1 MIELP
6 DLAVGGLAAGTL
18 SALVLGGGL
27 LRARRGQARQRAEIA
42 ALRTQL
48 DGSVRAFTAE
58 VEHLAGSRLPAAARR
73 VSHPHLEIPGPLQP
87 LTAGTPLGVA
97 LEKVLEALRVEV
109 TAQRNRVDAA
119 AQAGMRGATREIQ
132 AALYRLQDALRG
144 LQQQYDEPELAQTLF
159 RLDHENEQSLRR
171 AQVTAVVCGAWVGL
185 AREESHLV
193 DAVTGGQARLAG
205 YHRVTVHNHL
215 EPGTALV
222 SHAVEPVAIIVA
234 ELLDNALRHSAPDTD
249 VVVGLEHVH
258 HGVCVTID
266 DAGVGMTQDERERAQ
281 RLVAGDT
288 PIHLT
293 ELGDPPRMGLAA
305 IGRLT
310 RQFELAV
317 DLTSASPYGGV
328 RAVLRIGTHLL
339 TRLDPKRRP
348 PSVSAPRTTRKHPE
362 PREAPGTTAPAS
374 APAAPHPTASAP
386 PATHPATSAPHAA
399 HPGAPTPHATH
410 PTAPTPHAAHPGAPT
425 PPAAPHQAPPATA
438 TATSTTPPSAARP
451 TPPPPPAPPAPP
463 APTPPPPPPPPV
475 PTPPTPPPT
484 PAPASA
490 YMTAPTPD
498 TPDDD
503 FDFGDLPQRRR
514 RNRSARPAPSGSTAG
529 PGRRPGVVLAPAP
542 RAHPGGVGGGARRP
556 PVGHGGGPLG
566 PGRHGSRTAG
576 ALDGD
581 GPAPGRLQHRDP
593 PSHPDPRLGPHPRP
607 ADPPPSGHPG
617 PGGRLVQRRHA
628 ATAPR
633 LGLPGPRH
641 AGRPGDGRDPR
652 VAPRP
657 RTGPRRGRHP
667 RPPRHRGHVVRLVPR
682 HRASSRPPPGTGPR
696 PAHGHGNATATGTR
710 PRLRPRPR
718 PRPRSRS
725 RPWSRSRPQPRLRPR
740 SRPRPE
746 PRFEY
751 VAFSLSDPTPDP
763 APTPAPERERDREP
777 HHPDPHPDFER
788 TERQGDPTR

>member
-109 TAQRNRVDAA
+109 TAQRGRVDAA

-339 TRLDPKRRP
+339 TRLDPTRRP

-362 PREAPGTTAPAS
+362 PRKAPGTAPAS
-374 APAAPHPTASAP
+374 ASAAPHPTASAP
-386 PATHPATSAPHAA
+386 HAAHPAASVPPAPHLTASAPHATHPGASAPHAA
-399 HPGAPTPHATH
+399 HPASSTPH
-410 PTAPTPHAAHPGAPT
+410 
-425 PPAAPHQAPPATA
+425 AAPHQAPPAPA
-438 TATSTTPPSAARP
+438 PSATPPSAARP
-451 TPPPPPAPPAPP
+451 TPPPAPPAPP

-475 PTPPTPPPT
+475 PAPPAPPQPT
-484 PAPASA
+484 PASASA
-490 YMTAPTPD
+490 YITAPTNPD

-514 RNRSARPAPSGSTAG
+514 RNRSARPAPSGSTPQG
-529 PGRRPGVVLAPAP
+529 PVGGQEWSSPRRPARTPEESAAALGALQSGTAAARSGRDGTAAAPQEHWTATAP
-542 RAHPGGVGGGARRP
+542 PRDGSSTETLRLTPTPDWDHTPAQPIPRP
-556 PVGHGGGPLG
+556 PVTPD
-566 PGRHGSRTAG
+566 PADDWSNDDTPPPPPPVWASPD
-576 ALDGD
+576 LDTPD
-581 GPAPGRLQHRDP
+581 DPAMDETHEWPHVPVPAPAEDDTHD
-593 PSHPDPRLGPHPRP
+593 RP
-607 ADPPPSGHPG
+607 VTEGTSYDWSRVTAPLADPLQEPDTVPHTGTETRPEPEPGLGLDPG
-617 PGGRLVQRRHA
+617 PDFA
-628 ATAPR
+628 PEAT
-633 LGLPGPRH
+633 
-641 AGRPGDGRDPR
+641 
-652 VAPRP
+652 
-657 RTGPRRGRHP
+657 
-667 RPPRHRGHVVRLVPR
+667 
-682 HRASSRPPPGTGPR
+682 
-696 PAHGHGNATATGTR
+696 PA
-710 PRLRPRPR
+710 
-718 PRPRSRS
+718 
-725 RPWSRSRPQPRLRPR
+725 
-740 SRPRPE
+740 PE

-751 VAFSLSDPTPDP
+751 VAFSLSEPTPDP
-763 APTPAPERERDREP
+763 RPAPTTAPAPEREREREP